1 MINPKMIPPEVVE
14 AAARAI
20 CEHLRSN
27 WVFDGNPRHSEAR
40 DDMLAQARA
49 AIAAGLA
56 AWPGLRM
63 MVDID
68 TGNDAA
74 FKLPLPTE
82 NSND

>member
-1 MINPKMIPPEVVE
+1 MTNITIPSEALE

-49 AIAAGLA
+49 AIAAALTT
-56 AWPGLRM
+56 WPG
-63 MVDID
+63 VTTTSWFQDD
-68 TGNDAA
+68 S
-74 FKLPLPTE
+74 FKSALNLPLPQKE
-82 NSND
+82 GDA